1 MHWFLLNVSVGWMAQ
16 AVPYDYRSSLEC
28 MGNPK
33 APLYNGG
40 TIRNGEFNNGLM
52 SWSAPRGVVATVSTS
67 PSGNKFAAALSRG
80 AQRSRSVF
88 QKIQMQS
95 DTHYALSAWLQVSN
109 GTVDVKATVKAANG
123 ALVAAGAAV
132 VKAGCWTML
141 KGGMTADSSGPA
153 ELFFQAD
160 AAVDMLVD
168 SVSLQ
173 PFTAEEW
180 KAQPFTDRTRK
191 SSVRIVARSV
201 DGMPLANATL
211 GIKLS
216 RPGFP
221 FGNAMWKEILDTPA
235 YEQWF
240 ASRFTVATFEDE
252 MKWYSTEP
260 AQGHEDYSVPDTML
274 QLAGKHG
281 IRVRGHN
288 VFWDDQKWQ
297 AGWVRPLG
305 PAQLQAAVEER
316 VWSAVRRYAGK
327 VIAWDVV
334 NENLH
339 YNFFES
345 RLGPDASAR
354 IYSHVGQLDRNAILF
369 MNEFNTLEQPMDTDA
384 LPAKYAAKMGLI
396 RAYAGNAG
404 LRVAVGLES
413 HFPATP
419 NVPYMRAALDT
430 LGQLGIPIWL
440 TEVDVAGGPM
450 QERYLEEVLR
460 EGYGHPSVEGI
471 VMWAA
476 WHARGC
482 YVMCLT
488 DNSFRNLPVGDV
500 VDKLIAEWNAHP
512 KAATADANGQVKL
525 DLVDG
530 QYDLTV
536 NHPSLRAPAVRAVTV
551 DASSSGQK
559 HVIDIKV

>member
-1 MHWFLLNVSVGWMAQ
+1 MAQ

-28 MGNPK
+28 TDNPM

-40 TIRNGEFNNGLM
+40 IIRNGEFNNGLM
-52 SWSAPRGVVATVSTS
+52 GWSAPRGAAATVSTS

-80 AQRSRSVF
+80 SQPSRSVV

-109 GTVDVKATVKAANG
+109 GTVDVKATVKSPKG
-123 ALVAAGAAV
+123 VLVAAGAAV

-141 KGGMTADSSGPA
+141 KGGMTGSSSGPA
-153 ELFFQAD
+153 ELFFEAD

-173 PFTAEEW
+173 PFTFDEW
-180 KAQPFTDRTRK
+180 NAQRMFSADRTHK

-201 DGMPLANATL
+201 DGVPLANATL

-221 FGNAMWKEILDTPA
+221 FGNAMSKEILDTPA
-235 YEQWF
+235 YEGWF

-260 AQGHEDYSVPDTML
+260 AQGHEDYSVPDAML
-274 QLAGKHG
+274 QLASRHG
-281 IRVRGHN
+281 IKVRGHN
-288 VFWDDQKWQ
+288 VFWDDPKWQ
-297 AGWVRPLG
+297 LGWVTPLV

-316 VWSAVRRYAGK
+316 VRSAVGRYAGK
-327 VIAWDVV
+327 LIAWDVV

-354 IYSHVGQLDRNAILF
+354 IYGLVGQLDSDAILF
-369 MNEFNTLEQPMDTDA
+369 MNEFNTLEQPMDTEA
-384 LPAKYAAKMGLI
+384 LPAKYAAKMDQI

-404 LRVAVGLES
+404 LKVAVGLES
-413 HFPATP
+413 HFQAEP
-419 NVPYMRAALDT
+419 NMPYMSATLDT

-450 QERYLEEVLR
+450 QARYLEEVLR
-460 EGYGHPSVEGI
+460 EGYGHPSVQGI

-482 YVMCLT
+482 YMMCLT

-500 VDKLIAEWNAHP
+500 VDKLIAEWNTHP
-512 KAATADANGQVKL
+512 TAATSGANGEVRL

-530 QYDLTV
+530 QYDITV
-536 NHPSLRAPAVRAVTV
+536 NHPSLKAPAVRAVMV
-551 DASSSGQK
+551 DASSSVLK
-559 HVIDIKV
+559 HDVIDIKV